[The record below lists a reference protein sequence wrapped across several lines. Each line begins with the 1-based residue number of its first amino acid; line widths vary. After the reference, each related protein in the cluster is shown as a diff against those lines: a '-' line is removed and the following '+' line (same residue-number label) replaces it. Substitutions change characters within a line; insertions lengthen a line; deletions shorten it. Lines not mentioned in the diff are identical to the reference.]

1 MAGIIQGTRC
11 VCHDGLRRRKPEK
24 KAEWTHRILFMMAQY
39 ITLNLTSI

>member
-24 KAEWTHRILFMMAQY
+24 KSRVDSQNIVYDGSVYHTESH
-39 ITLNLTSI
+39 